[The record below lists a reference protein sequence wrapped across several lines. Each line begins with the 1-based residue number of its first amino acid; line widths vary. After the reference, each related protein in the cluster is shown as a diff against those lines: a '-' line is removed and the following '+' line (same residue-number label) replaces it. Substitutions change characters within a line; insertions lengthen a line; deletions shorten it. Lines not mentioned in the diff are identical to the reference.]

1 MICENDG
8 ILYTSIEITLTQL
21 RSVTLIFEFVH
32 AADILPYINA
42 ISIYFWIGLQ
52 ILRFRV

>member
-21 RSVTLIFEFVH
+21 GSVTWIFEFIH
-32 AADILPYINA
+32 AAIIIPYINA
-42 ISIYFWIGLQ
+42 IANLFLDITI
-52 ILRFRV
+52 